1 MKDDM
6 EAIKKTLVGLEG
18 LPLLDFCFNNYIIA
32 FKSGFGDY
40 FVLCNSFSM
49 EVSEKT
55 AQKIYKVQ
63 EDYYKDMKAQ
73 NWAKGQF
80 GNAGDD

>member
-18 LPLLDFCFNNYIIA
+18 LPLLDFCFDNDIVA

-40 FVLCNSFSM
+40 IVLLGILSVEIPES
-49 EVSEKT
+49 T
-55 AQKIYKVQ
+55 A
-63 EDYYKDMKAQ
+63 
-73 NWAKGQF
+73 
-80 GNAGDD
+80 

>member
-1 MKDDM
+1 MKYDI
-6 EAIKKTLVGLEG
+6 EKSLTELEG
-18 LPLLDFCFNNYIIA
+18 LSLLDFCFDNDIVA

-40 FVLCNSFSM
+40 IVLLGILSVEIPES
-49 EVSEKT
+49 T
-55 AQKIYKVQ
+55 AQKIYKIQ
-63 EDYYKDMKAQ
+63 KEYHRNMKAE

>member
-1 MKDDM
+1 MKYDI
-6 EAIKKTLVGLEG
+6 EKTLAELEG
-18 LPLLDFCFNNYIIA
+18 LSLLDFCFDNNIVA

-40 FVLCNSFSM
+40 ITILGDLPVEIPESTS
-49 EVSEKT
+49 
-55 AQKIYKVQ
+55 QKIYKIQ
-63 EDYYKDMKAQ
+63 KEYHRNMKAQ